1 MTFFKSITP
10 TRRSF
15 LTGAGL
21 VVGFTLAPK
30 VFTASALEGIQAGG
44 DKELA
49 ALDAFVKIGKDDT
62 VTVLCKH
69 IEFGQGPFTGLST
82 IVAEEL
88 DADWNQMRAVHS
100 PADDK
105 VYANLAF
112 GSQGTGGSTSI
123 ANSYEQLR
131 KAGATARAMLV
142 AAAAEAWGVAAEEI
156 TVVKGRIR
164 HEASGKESGFG
175 AFAEAAARQ
184 TPPTDPKLKDP
195 KDFTLIGQELPKL
208 DTVDKTNGKAV
219 YTLDITADN
228 MLYAVVAHPE
238 HFGATVKSVDDS
250 AARKVAGVI
259 DIKTIPQGVAVL
271 ADNTFAAL
279 KARDALAV
287 EWDLSKAETRSSDEL
302 VADFAKAIATKGGH
316 EAANNGDVD
325 KAFEGQGVKSLE
337 AEIVFPFLA
346 HAPMEPLDAVFIK
359 AADGSVD
366 VYNGAQFPG
375 MDKKIAAQVLGLD
388 TEKVRV
394 NTQLAGGSFGRRAQF
409 GSPYIAEAAAVFA
422 TTDRSRPMKHM
433 WTRED
438 DIRGGFYRPMYV
450 HKMRGAIDAD
460 GKIVGWDQTI
470 VGQSIMAKADLDQTS
485 VEGAANLPYEI
496 PNLRVIS
503 HNVVLAVPPLWWRS
517 VGHTHTGFA
526 VETFVDELLQQVGK
540 DPVEGRLALLAK
552 EPRHMGTLKKVAE
565 MADWGSAPPEGR
577 QRGVAVVKSFGTYVA
592 QIVEVS
598 TGDDGSPRVHKVWCA
613 VDCGVAVNP
622 NVIKAQMEGG
632 IGYGVGA
639 VLFDAVTL
647 GQGGKIVQSNFHD
660 YRSLR
665 INEMP
670 AVEVAV
676 IQSTEKPSGVGEPG
690 VPPVGPAIANAW
702 RRLDHAPVRRLPIVS
717 IGSV

>member
-1 MTFFKSITP
+1 MTIFKSITP

-15 LTGAGL
+15 LAGAGL

-30 VFTASALEGIQAGG
+30 VFTASALEGVPAGG
-44 DKELA
+44 SSGLSQ
-49 ALDAFVKIGKDDT
+49 LDAFVKIGTDDT

-82 IVAEEL
+82 LVAEEL
-88 DADWNQMRAVHS
+88 DADWSQMRAVHS

-142 AAAAEAWGVAAEEI
+142 AAAAEEWGVPAAEI
-156 TVVKGRIR
+156 TVAKGRIR
-164 HEASGKESGFG
+164 HGSSGKESGFG
-175 AFAEAAARQ
+175 AFAEKAARQ
-184 TPPTDPKLKDP
+184 TPPADPKLKDP
-195 KDFTLIGQELPKL
+195 KDFVLIGQELPKL

-219 YTLDITADN
+219 YTLDITASN
-228 MLYAVVAHPE
+228 MLYAVVAHPA

-250 AARKVAGVI
+250 AARKVAGVV
-259 DIKTIPQGVAVL
+259 DVKTVPQGVAVL

-279 KARDALAV
+279 KARDALNV

-302 VADFAKAIATKGGH
+302 SADFAKMFSAKGH
-316 EAANNGDVD
+316 EAANTGDID
-325 KAFEGQGVKSLE
+325 KAFSTPGVTSLE
-337 AEIVFPFLA
+337 AELVFPFLA

-366 VYNGAQFPG
+366 IYNGAQFPG
-375 MDKKIAAQVLGLD
+375 MDEKTAAKVLGLD
-388 TEKVRV
+388 PAQVRV

-422 TTDRSRPMKHM
+422 ATDGSRPMKHM

-438 DIRGGFYRPMYV
+438 DIRGGFYRPMYA
-450 HKMRGAIDAD
+450 HKMRGAIDAE
-460 GKIVGWDQTI
+460 GKLVGWDQTI
-470 VGQSIMAKADLDQTS
+470 VGQSILAKADLDQTS
-485 VEGAANLPYEI
+485 VEGAANLPYVI

-503 HNVVLAVPPLWWRS
+503 HNVALAVPPLWWRS

-526 VETFVDELLQQVGK
+526 VETFVDELLEKVGK

-552 EPRHMGTLKKVAE
+552 EPRHMGTLKRVAE
-565 MADWGSAPPEGR
+565 MADWGAKVPEGR

-598 TGDDGSPRVHKVWCA
+598 TGDDGAPRVHKVWCA
-613 VDCGVAVNP
+613 VDCGVAINP

-639 VLFDAVTL
+639 VLFDAITL

-676 IQSTEKPSGVGEPG
+676 ISSTEKPSGVGEPG

-702 RRLDHAPVRRLPIVS
+702 RRLNHGPVRRLPIVS